1 VEAEEEGWLSWRA
14 TAGGSLVLRGE
25 LQGVAAELV
34 RQILTGELAR
44 QRRAAW
50 LEHDTTAAVMPST
63 GRLRARAL
71 VQLLR
76 DAGSSGVGGGTAR
89 TEAVVIIEADELG
102 APRVR
107 SLDGEPISAELA
119 AVLTCDAHL
128 QALIVDRSGQPLW
141 LGRTSRLA
149 SAAQRRVLAV
159 RDGGCVFPGCDA
171 PPEWCDAHHQPGWSR
186 GGRSDP
192 EHLVL
197 LCRRHHGTAHSRH
210 WRLQP
215 AGPGRSAGP
224 DRAAGPTGSAGPD
237 RAARPDRAPPEEW
250 ADPLP
255 AQRFEWIDLHTGTI
269 TPAQQRGLHAPLAA

>member
-1 VEAEEEGWLSWRA
+1 VEEGWLSWRA
-14 TAGGSLVLRGE
+14 TAGGALVLRGE
-25 LQGVAAELV
+25 LQGVVAEMV

-50 LEHDTTAAVMPST
+50 LEHDTTAAAMPST

-76 DAGSSGVGGGTAR
+76 DAGSSGDGGGAAR
-89 TEAVVIIEADELG
+89 TEAIVVVEADELG

-159 RDGGCVFPGCDA
+159 RDGGCVFPACDA
-171 PPEWCDAHHQPGWSR
+171 PPEWCDAHHQPGWGS

-197 LCRRHHGTAHSRH
+197 LCRRHHGIAHSRH
-210 WRLQP
+210 WRLRSADLDPDDGGPDSADVGGDRP
-215 AGPGRSAGP
+215 AGR
-224 DRAAGPTGSAGPD
+224 DRASPANGPTASST
-237 RAARPDRAPPEEW
+237 
-250 ADPLP
+250 
-255 AQRFEWIDLHTGTI
+255 QRFEWVDLHTGTVA
-269 TPAQQRGLHAPLAA
+269 PAQQRGLRVLHTPHVA